1 VICGLHGLLA
11 VSQAGKAEDMQL
23 TLSPDVAAQVV
34 KYWITRYRK
43 IAGKSQVEAAKRVGI
58 KQPTMAGFESGN
70 HLPSQAHL
78 ELLLDF
84 YGKRDQF
91 EKLRIVREVA
101 ARRGG
106 RTDGVPISTVEAVGL
121 RYGLE
126 LFAVSIEEYAPDL
139 VGGLLQIEDYA
150 REIITTYADLV
161 PGEDPEQSLRTRMDR
176 QRVLRREDGEEPL
189 TLTMYVEEQV
199 LSRPI
204 GGASALVKQLDYLL
218 EMSKLRNVT
227 VRVVSRKVAYHPA
240 LQRPFSLLS
249 FEDEWRVAYAEDF
262 QSAHYYDTPAALER
276 AARLMGSL
284 HHVALDQARS
294 RRRISEIRKELM

>member
-1 VICGLHGLLA
+1 
-11 VSQAGKAEDMQL
+11 MQL

-34 KYWITRYRK
+34 RYWITRYRK
-43 IAGKSQVEAAKRVGI
+43 IADKSQADAAKRAGV
-58 KQPTMAGFESGN
+58 KQPTVAGFESGK

-91 EKLRIVREVA
+91 EKLRVVRDVA
-101 ARRGG
+101 AKRRG
-106 RTDGVPISTVEAVGL
+106 RTDGVPISTVEEVGL

-126 LFAVSIEEYAPDL
+126 FFAVSIEEYVPDL
-139 VGGLLQIEDYA
+139 VGGLLQTEGYA

-161 PGEDPEQSLRTRMDR
+161 PGAEPEQSLRTRMDR
-176 QRVLRREDGEEPL
+176 QEVLRRGDREEPL

-204 GGASALVKQLDYLL
+204 GGAEVLVKQLDHLL
-218 EMSKLRNVT
+218 EMSRLPNVT
-227 VRVVSRKVAYHPA
+227 VRIVSRTVAYHPA

-249 FEDEWRVAYAEDF
+249 FEDEWRVAYVEDF

-276 AARLMGSL
+276 AARLMSNL
-284 HHVALDQARS
+284 HHVALDQTQS
-294 RRRISEIRKELM
+294 RRLISDIRKELASS